1 MGRSRRANPDHVLD
15 PDRGSGSVGTKVARA
30 VGLDEAADRGQDR
43 AGLRDL
49 DAMTEGMSGLSRMA
63 KDRERL
69 TPRANTAEL
78 GHPRMRRELPEPS
91 QPRLPLSSRQK
102 NERSKDR
109 VATQTGM
116 PKVQF
121 QAQKNL
127 VSDPSQWR
135 NLNNRL
141 SDEVGDVQALPE
153 KDQEQVRRVDR
164 AIKAYERT
172 NDRGHVVYTNVQMPD
187 HINHSN
193 ARAYL
198 DGIFEPGQ
206 IVEFDRFTA
215 ATHQLHETSG
225 YLHDQ
230 SGRVVVMEMQ
240 TRRGAYLGQS
250 DKKDNTG
257 HLLPRGMRFEYVG
270 VHEATYQA
278 PDGTTG
284 TRTVVQLRDANPTDN
299 TER

>member
-69 TPRANTAEL
+69 TPRGTTAPL
-78 GHPRMRRELPEPS
+78 GHPRMERQLPEAG
-91 QPRLPLSSRQK
+91 QVRLPFSARQK

-109 VATQTGM
+109 VSTQAGM
-116 PKVQF
+116 PRVQF
-121 QAQKNL
+121 QAQKQL
-127 VSDPSQWR
+127 VTDPGQWR
-135 NLNNRL
+135 KVNDRL

-153 KDQEQVRRVDR
+153 QDQQRVRRVDR
-164 AIKAYERT
+164 AIKAYERH

-198 DGIFEPGQ
+198 DGIYEPGQ
-206 IVEFDRFTA
+206 VLEFDRYTA

-225 YLHDQ
+225 YLSDR

-270 VHEATYQA
+270 VHEATYQS

-284 TRTVVQLRDANPTDN
+284 TRTVVQLRDITPTDDRN
-299 TER
+299 

>member
-1 MGRSRRANPDHVLD
+1 MGRSRKANPDHVLD
-15 PDRGSGSVGTKVARA
+15 ADRGSGSVGTKVAKP
-30 VGLDEAADRGQDR
+30 VGLEEAEARGQDR
-43 AGLRDL
+43 AGLREL
-49 DAMTEGMSGLSRMA
+49 DAMTEGMSGLTRMA

-78 GHPRMRRELPEPS
+78 GHPRMRRQLPAPD
-91 QPRLPLSSRQK
+91 QVRLPFSARQK

-109 VATQTGM
+109 VSTQAGM

-121 QAQKNL
+121 QAQKQL
-127 VSDPSQWR
+127 VTDPGQWR
-135 NLNNRL
+135 TVNDRL
-141 SDEVGDVQALPE
+141 SQEVGDVQALPE

-164 AIKAYERT
+164 AIRAYERR

-193 ARAYL
+193 AQAYL
-198 DGIFEPGQ
+198 DGIYEPGQ
-206 IVEFDRFTA
+206 VVEFDRYTA

-225 YLHDQ
+225 YLVDR
-230 SGRVVVMEMQ
+230 SGRVVVMEME

-284 TRTVVQLRDANPTDN
+284 TRVVVQLRDVTPTDDDA
-299 TER
+299 